1 MAEKTPL
8 LATHR
13 DRLRAQKTAAK
24 QANLAAAE
32 MRQSCMHIRQRCLS
46 RRPRDALM
54 ESVASD
60 AAGCYA
66 SLLPLRQYID
76 FASLLEAAAKRRE
89 GQFGGQISWRKCHKT
104 FENVCASLDSNLPSR
119 RNPY

>member
-13 DRLRAQKTAAK
+13 DRLRAQKSAAK
-24 QANLAAAE
+24 QVNLAAAE
-32 MRQSCMHIRQRCLS
+32 MRQGCMHIRQRCLAQ
-46 RRPRDALM
+46 RPRDALM

-60 AAGCYA
+60 AAGCYP
-66 SLLPLRQYID
+66 SLLLFHQHID
-76 FASLLEAAAKRRE
+76 FPSLLGTAAKRRE

-104 FENVCASLDSNLPSR
+104 FENVCASSDSNLPSG